1 MQTDEQEKD
10 SSLNVSYEELGL
22 PETQKVS
29 VENLKEDKRLL
40 KSDPISNFTNQ
51 IPDYFSQS
59 IEQFNNN
66 LNDDLSDSG
75 YGNRPFET
83 NLEEIFDS
91 LTFFISSEKNKVLQ
105 DKENLSKEIKQFL
118 DFKKFESDKIK
129 KQKQKWEVS
138 NIIANNLWSNCDII
152 TIDIGGKKQ
161 LTTTKQTL
169 MKYPNSSLS
178 KYIMSK
184 TTTNNNNNTN
194 TNSNTNNTIN
204 KIVID
209 RDTKNFLNLISYLR
223 NDKLPNF
230 KDDKEYQSFLDELE
244 FWQIPLNIEQI
255 NKYKRNVFIF
265 DEKWC
270 AKTIDIDKNYPYMLS
285 KYIQQHG
292 IVFCTPC
299 ISEENPY
306 IEFKISFQS
315 ACKNKN
321 MVYVGLVDKAKYKY
335 DNLTSTYWRDC
346 PSSNYWDIW
355 NMKLIKIDENGV
367 QTGFATGY
375 GCQCQS
381 DDTVIGI
388 KYDYENKTVS
398 FYKNGVNCGIAFT
411 NVKNNLTPSLDLW
424 FEEGTVEIMK
434 TNSPDENNKFI

>member
-1 MQTDEQEKD
+1 MQVDEQEKD
-10 SSLNVSYEELGL
+10 SSLNISYEELGL
-22 PETQKVS
+22 PESQKVS

-40 KSDPISNFTNQ
+40 KSDPISNFANQ
-51 IPDYFSQS
+51 TPDYFSQS

-75 YGNRPFET
+75 YANRTFET
-83 NLEEIFDS
+83 NLDEIFES
-91 LTFFISSEKNKVLQ
+91 LTFFISNEKNKVLQ
-105 DKENLSKEIKQFL
+105 EKESLSKEIKKFIE
-118 DFKKFESDKIK
+118 FKKSESEKIK
-129 KQKQKWEVS
+129 REKQKWDVS
-138 NIIANNLWSNCDII
+138 NIIANNLLSNCDII
-152 TIDIGGKKQ
+152 YLEIGGKQ
-161 LTTTKQTL
+161 IATTKQTL
-169 MKYPNSSLS
+169 MKYPNSNLS
-178 KYIMSK
+178 TFILNKLSQ
-184 TTTNNNNNTN
+184 
-194 TNSNTNNTIN
+194 SNGSSEN

-209 RDTKNFLNLISYLR
+209 RDSKNFLNIISYLR
-223 NDKLPNF
+223 NDKYPNF
-230 KDDKEYQSFLDELE
+230 KDDKEYQNFLDELDY
-244 FWQIPLNIEQI
+244 WQIPLNINEI
-255 NKYKRNVFIF
+255 NKYKRNIFIF

-270 AKTIDIDKNYPYMLS
+270 AKTIDIDKNYPYMLT
-285 KYIQQHG
+285 KFNQQHG

-315 ACKNKN
+315 TCKNKN
-321 MVYVGLVDKAKYKY
+321 MVYVGLVDKAKYKL

-367 QTGFATGY
+367 QIGCSTGY
-375 GCQCQS
+375 GCQCQT
-381 DDTVIGI
+381 DETIIGI
-388 KYDYENKTVS
+388 KYDYENRTVS

-434 TNSPDENNKFI
+434 TNAPDENNKFI

>member
-22 PETQKVS
+22 PESQKVS

-40 KSDPISNFTNQ
+40 KSDPISNFINQ
-51 IPDYFSQS
+51 TPDYFSQS

-75 YGNRPFET
+75 YANRTLET
-83 NLEEIFDS
+83 NLDEIFES

-105 DKENLSKEIKQFL
+105 EKESLSKEIKQFL
-118 DFKKFESDKIK
+118 DFKKLELEKIK
-129 KQKQKWEVS
+129 KQKQKWEVA

-152 TIDIGGKKQ
+152 NIDIGGKKQ

-169 MKYPNSSLS
+169 MKYPNSTLS
-178 KYIMSK
+178 KFVS
-184 TTTNNNNNTN
+184 
-194 TNSNTNNTIN
+194 N
-204 KIVID
+204 KISSNNSENKLVID
-209 RDTKNFLNLISYLR
+209 RDIKNFTNLINYLR

-230 KDDKEYQSFLDELE
+230 KDDKEYQNFLDELE
-244 FWQIPLNIEQI
+244 YWQIPLNINEI

-285 KYIQQHG
+285 KYNQQHG

-306 IEFKISFQS
+306 IEFKISFQPT
-315 ACKNKN
+315 CKNKN
-321 MVYVGLVDKAKYKY
+321 MVYVGLVDKAKYKL

-355 NMKLIKIDENGV
+355 NMKLIKIDEMGYKLDV
-367 QTGFATGY
+367 QL
-375 GCQCQS
+375 
-381 DDTVIGI
+381 DMD
-388 KYDYENKTVS
+388 
-398 FYKNGVNCGIAFT
+398 VNA
-411 NVKNNLTPSLDLW
+411 KQ
-424 FEEGTVEIMK
+424 MK
-434 TNSPDENNKFI
+434 LLLE

>member
-1 MQTDEQEKD
+1 MQIDEQEKD
-10 SSLNVSYEELGL
+10 SSLNVSYEELTL

-51 IPDYFSQS
+51 TPDYFSQS

-66 LNDDLSDSG
+66 LNDDLSESG
-75 YGNRPFET
+75 YANRTFET
-83 NLEEIFDS
+83 NLDEIYES
-91 LTFFISSEKNKVLQ
+91 LTFFISSEKNKILQ
-105 DKENLSKEIKQFL
+105 EKESLSKEIKQFL
-118 DFKKFESDKIK
+118 DFKKFESEKIK

-138 NIIANNLWSNCDII
+138 NIIANTLWSNCDILN
-152 TIDIGGKKQ
+152 IDIGGKKQ
-161 LTTTKQTL
+161 ITTTKQTL

-178 KYIMSK
+178 KYIISL
-184 TTTNNNNNTN
+184 TSSNNKNTDN
-194 TNSNTNNTIN
+194 QDN
-204 KIVID
+204 KITID

-230 KDDKEYQSFLDELE
+230 KDDKEYQNFLDELE
-244 FWQIPLNIEQI
+244 FWQIPLNMEQI

-270 AKTIDIDKNYPYMLS
+270 AKTINIDKNYPYMLS
-285 KYIQQHG
+285 KFNPQHG
-292 IVFCTPC
+292 IVFCTPY

-367 QTGFATGY
+367 QIGCATGY
-375 GCQCQS
+375 GCQCQT
-381 DDTVIGI
+381 DETIIGI
-388 KYDYENKTVS
+388 KYDYDNKTVS

-434 TNSPDENNKFI
+434 NNAPDENNKFI

>member
-1 MQTDEQEKD
+1 MQVDEQEKD
-10 SSLNVSYEELGL
+10 SSLNISYEELGL
-22 PETQKVS
+22 PESQKVS

-40 KSDPISNFTNQ
+40 KSDPISNFANQ
-51 IPDYFSQS
+51 TPDYFSQS

-75 YGNRPFET
+75 YANRTFET
-83 NLEEIFDS
+83 NLDEIFES
-91 LTFFISSEKNKVLQ
+91 LTFFISNEKNKVLQ
-105 DKENLSKEIKQFL
+105 EKESLSKEIKKFIE
-118 DFKKFESDKIK
+118 FKKSESEKIK
-129 KQKQKWEVS
+129 REKQKWDVS
-138 NIIANNLWSNCDII
+138 NIIANNLLSNCDII
-152 TIDIGGKKQ
+152 YLEIGGKQ
-161 LTTTKQTL
+161 IATTKQTL
-169 MKYPNSSLS
+169 MKYPNSNLS
-178 KYIMSK
+178 TFILNKLSQ
-184 TTTNNNNNTN
+184 NNG
-194 TNSNTNNTIN
+194 SSEN

-209 RDTKNFLNLISYLR
+209 RDSKNFLNIISYLR
-223 NDKLPNF
+223 NDKYPNF
-230 KDDKEYQSFLDELE
+230 KDDKEYQNFLDELDY
-244 FWQIPLNIEQI
+244 WQIPLNINEI
-255 NKYKRNVFIF
+255 NKYKRNIFIF

-270 AKTIDIDKNYPYMLS
+270 AKTIDIDKNYPYMLT
-285 KYIQQHG
+285 KFNQQHG

-315 ACKNKN
+315 TCKNKN
-321 MVYVGLVDKAKYKY
+321 MVYVGLVDKAKYKL

-367 QTGFATGY
+367 QIGCSTGY
-375 GCQCQS
+375 GCQCQT
-381 DDTVIGI
+381 DETIIGI
-388 KYDYENKTVS
+388 KYDYENRTVS

-434 TNSPDENNKFI
+434 TNAPDENNKFI

>member
-1 MQTDEQEKD
+1 MQVDEQEKD
-10 SSLNVSYEELGL
+10 SSLNISYEELGL
-22 PETQKVS
+22 PESQKVS

-40 KSDPISNFTNQ
+40 KSDPISNFANQ
-51 IPDYFSQS
+51 TPDYFSQS

-75 YGNRPFET
+75 YANRTFET
-83 NLEEIFDS
+83 NLDEIFES
-91 LTFFISSEKNKVLQ
+91 LTFFISNEKNKVLQ
-105 DKENLSKEIKQFL
+105 EKESLSKEIKKFIE
-118 DFKKFESDKIK
+118 FKKSESEKIK
-129 KQKQKWEVS
+129 REKQKWDVS
-138 NIIANNLWSNCDII
+138 NIIANNLLSNCDII
-152 TIDIGGKKQ
+152 YLEIGGKQ
-161 LTTTKQTL
+161 IATTKQTL
-169 MKYPNSSLS
+169 MKYPNSNLS
-178 KYIMSK
+178 TFILNKLSQ
-184 TTTNNNNNTN
+184 NNG
-194 TNSNTNNTIN
+194 SSEN

-209 RDTKNFLNLISYLR
+209 RDSKNFLNIISYLR
-223 NDKLPNF
+223 NDKYPNF
-230 KDDKEYQSFLDELE
+230 KDDKEYQNFLDELDY
-244 FWQIPLNIEQI
+244 WQIPLNINEI
-255 NKYKRNVFIF
+255 NKYKRNIFIF

-270 AKTIDIDKNYPYMLS
+270 AKTIDIDKNYPYMLT
-285 KYIQQHG
+285 KFNQQHG

-315 ACKNKN
+315 TCKNKN
-321 MVYVGLVDKAKYKY
+321 MVYVGLVDKAKYKL

-367 QTGFATGY
+367 QIGCSTGY
-375 GCQCQS
+375 GCQCQT
-381 DDTVIGI
+381 DETIIGI
-388 KYDYENKTVS
+388 KYDYENRTVS

-434 TNSPDENNKFI
+434 TNTPDENNKFI

>member
-1 MQTDEQEKD
+1 MQTEEQEKD
-10 SSLNVSYEELGL
+10 SSLNISYEELGL
-22 PETQKVS
+22 PENQKVNI
-29 VENLKEDKRLL
+29 ENLKEDKRLL

-51 IPDYFSQS
+51 TPDYFSQS

-75 YGNRPFET
+75 YANRTFET
-83 NLEEIFDS
+83 NLDEIFES
-91 LTFFISSEKNKVLQ
+91 LTFFISNEKNKVLQ
-105 DKENLSKEIKQFL
+105 EKESLSKEIKQFL
-118 DFKKFESDKIK
+118 DFKKSESDKIK
-129 KQKQKWEVS
+129 KQKQRWEAS

-152 TIDIGGKKQ
+152 NIDIGGKQ
-161 LTTTKQTL
+161 QITTTKQTL
-169 MKYPNSSLS
+169 MKYPNTTLS
-178 KYIMSK
+178 KFITEKLSSQ
-184 TTTNNNNNTN
+184 NNN
-194 TNSNTNNTIN
+194 SEN
-204 KIVID
+204 KILIE
-209 RDTKNFLNLISYLR
+209 RDNKNFVNLINYLR

-244 FWQIPLNIEQI
+244 YWQIPLNINEI

-270 AKTIDIDKNYPYMLS
+270 AKTIDIDKNYPYMLT
-285 KYIQQHG
+285 KFNQQHG

-321 MVYVGLVDKAKYKY
+321 MVYVGLVDKSKYKL

-367 QTGFATGY
+367 QIGCSTGY
-375 GCQCQS
+375 GCQCQ
-381 DDTVIGI
+381 TEETIIGI
-388 KYDYENKTVS
+388 KYDCENRTVS

-411 NVKNNLTPSLDLW
+411 NVKENLTPSLDLW